1 MSDRLTYGLP
11 VREGYV
17 RVNGEERTVWL
28 EHVWNTGRRTRT
40 IVDPELAEALI
51 CKSERDLR
59 GPGGQ

>member
-28 EHVWNTGRRTRT
+28 EHIWNTGKRTRT
-40 IVDPELAEALI
+40 IVDPELAEASA
-51 CKSERDLR
+51 CERVRNLPDPR
-59 GPGGQ
+59 GQ